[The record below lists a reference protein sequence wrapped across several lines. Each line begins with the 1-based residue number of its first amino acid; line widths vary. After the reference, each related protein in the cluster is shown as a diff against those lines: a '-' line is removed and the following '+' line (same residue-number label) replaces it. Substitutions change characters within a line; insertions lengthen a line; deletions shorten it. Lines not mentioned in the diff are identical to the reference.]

1 MPCVILAS
9 YKDVNPLRMRNFK
22 IRNLLPYKL
31 WLTCEVF
38 GGKIFARSATFPA
51 CSKQL
56 FLVSVF
62 LYGLLFAVPSF
73 SNGHANKRK
82 R

>member
-1 MPCVILAS
+1 MFP
-9 YKDVNPLRMRNFK
+9 
-22 IRNLLPYKL
+22 
-31 WLTCEVF
+31 
-38 GGKIFARSATFPA
+38 RSATFPA
-51 CSKQL
+51 FSKQL

-62 LYGLLFAVPSF
+62 LYGLLFAVPPF